1 MCLFSYHVAYCQFVF
16 FPFLCIQVVK
26 YVLVI
31 CLDFF
36 RFLMAKET
44 KFWFLLSEETL
55 ALKVVAIEVKGRVVC
70 IPCKR
75 LLIYLFK
82 TFEL

>member
-1 MCLFSYHVAYCQFVF
+1 
-16 FPFLCIQVVK
+16 
-26 YVLVI
+26 
-31 CLDFF
+31 
-36 RFLMAKET
+36 MAKET